1 MAIKKIVTS
10 RSELSKKTTPIN
22 FETDKELLNQ
32 IITDL
37 RDTLKEKK
45 GFGLSANQ
53 IGYDKSVAIMNTT
66 KGELILINPEI
77 ASKTD
82 KIKVKNESCLSF
94 SGIYVNTIRYT
105 NVVAYNYNEK
115 GEENTIMLSD
125 INATVFLHE
134 FDHLNGILLFQR
146 KG

>member
-1 MAIKKIVTS
+1 MIKKIVTS
-10 RSELSKKTTPIN
+10 RKELSKKTTAIN
-22 FETDKELLNQ
+22 FETDKELLNT

-37 RDTLKEKK
+37 RDTLNDKN

-53 IGYDKSVAIMNTT
+53 IGYDKSVALMKTT
-66 KGELILINPEI
+66 KGELVLINPEI

-82 KIKVKNESCLSF
+82 RIKVKNESCLSF
-94 SGIYVNTIRYT
+94 AGIFVNTVRYK
-105 NVVAYNYNEK
+105 NVIAYNYDENGK
-115 GEENTIMLSD
+115 QNTIMLSD

-134 FDHLNGILLFQR
+134 YDHLNGILLFQR